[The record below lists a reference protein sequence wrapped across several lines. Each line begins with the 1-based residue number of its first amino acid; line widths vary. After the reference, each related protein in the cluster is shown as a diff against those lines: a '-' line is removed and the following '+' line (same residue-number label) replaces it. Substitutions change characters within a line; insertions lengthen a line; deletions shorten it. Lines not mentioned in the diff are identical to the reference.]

1 MTDPVAAPKPQPEDP
16 GQAALGQSLKISF
29 RMLRGVLLLI
39 FVFYLFSGIR
49 IIDQHERAFV
59 LTFGRLSPG
68 PDRAKG
74 PGVVFAWPRPFSE
87 VITIPFARTQ
97 TVETD
102 TFWVRRAT
110 PQEIAVERWAVEG
123 RPFAYALTGDLNV
136 FHSRWAM
143 RYTLQNPERVVFG
156 FTEIE
161 PLLRHE
167 LEQAVVKTA
176 ARYDVDSVLRT
187 DLEGFRGAVEH
198 EVRRRMLDLDLGIAL
213 QRVDLLDQGPAVQVG
228 LAFDAVIEA
237 EQDRSRAISQA
248 RGAASRTLSEAQ
260 GEAARLRAEAQSD
273 RQRFLTE
280 IQSDAETFTLMLEQ
294 AADGNSVLLDALLQD
309 ALRRTLANAE
319 ETFVLH
325 PGSDGRRELRLL
337 LNRRPRTPTDQTR

>member
-1 MTDPVAAPKPQPEDP
+1 MTNPPAPPNPKQEDP
-16 GQAALGQSLKISF
+16 GQAALAQSLQISF
-29 RMLRGVLLLI
+29 RMLRGVLVV
-39 FVFYLFSGIR
+39 VFIVYLFSGIR
-49 IIDQHERAFV
+49 IVDQHERAFV

-74 PGVVFAWPRPFSE
+74 PGMIFAWPRPFSE
-87 VITIPFARTQ
+87 VVTIPFARTQ

-102 TFWVRRAT
+102 TFWVRRPSPEEAS
-110 PQEIAVERWAVEG
+110 IGRWNVEG
-123 RPFAYALTGDLNV
+123 RPFAYAMTGDLNI

-143 RYTLQNPERVVFG
+143 RYTLQDPERVAFG
-156 FTEIE
+156 FTE
-161 PLLRHE
+161 PASLLRNE

-187 DLEGFRGAVEH
+187 DLEGFRGAVEQ
-198 EVRRRMLDLDLGIAL
+198 EVRRRMDALQLGIGL

-248 RGAASRTLSEAQ
+248 RGAAARTLSEAQ
-260 GEAARLRAEAQSD
+260 GGAARILAEAQTD

-280 IQSDAETFTLMLEQ
+280 IQSDAETFTLMLDQ
-294 AADGNSVLLDALLQD
+294 ATGDNDVLLDALLQD
-309 ALRRTLANAE
+309 ALRRTLAGAE
-319 ETFVLH
+319 ELFVLH
-325 PGSDGRRELRLL
+325 PGGEGRRELRLL
-337 LNRRPRTPTDQTR
+337 LNRRPMTPTDEAR